1 MGQEVSTMPIKNQKI
16 MKIVFKLIIFLLI
29 ITGCKQ
35 GSSVHAQTT
44 ETKSELSHFK
54 FNNAFGLITIPVTIN
69 ESETLYFIVDTGFDV
84 NVMNEETAVS
94 LGFSL
99 SEKISQA
106 QPGGTIEYSV
116 LKDVKLKINNETL
129 SLENFIVT
137 ELGNLEM
144 LIGQKIDG
152 ILGIEFLEK
161 FAFAVN
167 YETSRITM
175 YNSIKDVKT
184 KAYSQIPILLEEKEP
199 FMMCQVTN
207 ANGKL
212 VDAKFKMDT
221 GGIDAIGYNKNYY
234 EDNTLTNEN
243 TQIQEEKGAG
253 VGGETQGVKF
263 RTQKLTIGEY
273 QLENVSSAAT
283 LESGGFE
290 NRDNAGTIGAELL
303 IKFNW
308 ILDFKNQMVYL
319 KDNSNFSKPFRSDG
333 SGLWIIEN
341 DQKEKL
347 VFQVIENSPAH
358 KLGITAGSIVVEIN
372 GKLANTISV
381 DEFWK
386 LTRQKDGTT
395 ITLKLKDDSD
405 VKTLVLKELI

>member
-1 MGQEVSTMPIKNQKI
+1 
-16 MKIVFKLIIFLLI
+16 MKTILKLSFILLVII
-29 ITGCKQ
+29 GCTQ
-35 GSSVHAQTT
+35 GSNVHAQTKK
-44 ETKSELSHFK
+44 TKSELSHFK
-54 FNNAFGLITIPVTIN
+54 FNNAFGLITIPVTIK

-84 NVMNEETAVS
+84 NVMNEATAIA

-99 SEKISQA
+99 SEKVSQA

-116 LKDVKLKINNETL
+116 LKDVNLKINNDSP

-144 LIGQKIDG
+144 LIGQKIDA

-161 FAFAVN
+161 FAFEVN
-167 YETSRITM
+167 YDTSTITM
-175 YNSIKDVKT
+175 YNSIEDVET
-184 KAYSQIPILLEEKEP
+184 QSYSQIPILLEEKEP

-207 ANGKL
+207 ADGKL
-212 VDAKFKMDT
+212 IDAKFKMDT

-234 EDNTLTNEN
+234 EDNKLTNEN

-263 RTQKLTIGEY
+263 RTQKLIIGNY
-273 QLENVSSAAT
+273 QLENVSSGAT
-283 LESGGFE
+283 MESGGFE

-303 IKFNW
+303 VKFNW

-319 KDNSNFSKPFRSDG
+319 KDNSKFPKPFMNDG

-341 DQKEKL
+341 EQKEKL
-347 VFQVIENSPAH
+347 VFQVVENSPAYE
-358 KLGITAGSIVVEIN
+358 LGITAGSIIVEVN
-372 GKLANTISV
+372 GKSANTISV
-381 DEFWK
+381 DELWK
-386 LTRQKDGTT
+386 LTRQKDGTI
-395 ITLKLKDDSD
+395 ITFKLKDDAE

>member
-1 MGQEVSTMPIKNQKI
+1 
-16 MKIVFKLIIFLLI
+16 
-29 ITGCKQ
+29 
-35 GSSVHAQTT
+35 
-44 ETKSELSHFK
+44 
-54 FNNAFGLITIPVTIN
+54 
-69 ESETLYFIVDTGFDV
+69 
-84 NVMNEETAVS
+84 
-94 LGFSL
+94 
-99 SEKISQA
+99 
-106 QPGGTIEYSV
+106 
-116 LKDVKLKINNETL
+116 
-129 SLENFIVT
+129 
-137 ELGNLEM
+137 
-144 LIGQKIDG
+144 
-152 ILGIEFLEK
+152 
-161 FAFAVN
+161 
-167 YETSRITM
+167 
-175 YNSIKDVKT
+175 
-184 KAYSQIPILLEEKEP
+184 
-199 FMMCQVTN
+199 
-207 ANGKL
+207 
-212 VDAKFKMDT
+212 MDT

-319 KDNSNFSKPFRSDG
+319 KDNSNFSKPFKSDG

-386 LTRQKDGTT
+386 LTRQKDGTV
-395 ITLKLKDDSD
+395 ITFKLKDDKD
-405 VKTLVLKELI
+405 FKRLVLKELI